1 MGHSEPFFIQ
11 LLPRIERQAFRKEN
25 HHVRQLKLQI
35 QLDDIAVRS
44 LKVANSIHLKSSDQ
58 SIANRMSINWKR
70 ILSIA
75 SEHLFLL
82 DHIEA
87 RYLNLCE
94 EYHFFLIKHA
104 EQLESTE
111 VNNLFNRVWDI
122 TMEME
127 TYKGWKA
134 AERWISL
141 IREISHSSS
150 DLQKLYRSL
159 VRRASTN
166 TP

>member
-1 MGHSEPFFIQ
+1 MS
-11 LLPRIERQAFRKEN
+11 
-25 HHVRQLKLQI
+25 KLFP
-35 QLDDIAVRS
+35 
-44 LKVANSIHLKSSDQ
+44 
-58 SIANRMSINWKR
+58 R

-111 VNNLFNRVWDI
+111 VRNFFFFKLWLFNRTFFFKVNNLFNRVWNI

-134 AERWISL
+134 AERYSDDMI
-141 IREISHSSS
+141 SS
-150 DLQKLYRSL
+150 DI
-159 VRRASTN
+159 
-166 TP
+166 

>member
-1 MGHSEPFFIQ
+1 MS
-11 LLPRIERQAFRKEN
+11 
-25 HHVRQLKLQI
+25 KLFP
-35 QLDDIAVRS
+35 
-44 LKVANSIHLKSSDQ
+44 
-58 SIANRMSINWKR
+58 R

-111 VNNLFNRVWDI
+111 VRNFFFFSSYGYLTEHFFSRLIIFSTECGTLLWKWRP
-122 TMEME
+122 TKAGKLL
-127 TYKGWKA
+127 KG
-134 AERWISL
+134 IL
-141 IREISHSSS
+141 M
-150 DLQKLYRSL
+150 
-159 VRRASTN
+159 T
-166 TP
+166 